1 MRSTLYIC
9 VIVAALSG
17 CKQADIEKVKLTEL
31 NGDQIDLTDYKGQTV
46 FINFWATWCGPCIKE
61 MPTIDKAQ
69 IALKDKGVVFLIASD
84 EEPAEIKEFMEN
96 RPFNFHYVQLTNM
109 EELKIPALP
118 TTYIFDEAGKLKFSE
133 TGTRDWSE
141 PNNLNLITK

>member
-1 MRSTLYIC
+1 MRG
-9 VIVAALSG
+9 AGAR
-17 CKQADIEKVKLTEL
+17 
-31 NGDQIDLTDYKGQTV
+31 GDAV
-46 FINFWATWCGPCIKE
+46 
-61 MPTIDKAQ
+61 
-69 IALKDKGVVFLIASD
+69 
-84 EEPAEIKEFMEN
+84 KEFMEN